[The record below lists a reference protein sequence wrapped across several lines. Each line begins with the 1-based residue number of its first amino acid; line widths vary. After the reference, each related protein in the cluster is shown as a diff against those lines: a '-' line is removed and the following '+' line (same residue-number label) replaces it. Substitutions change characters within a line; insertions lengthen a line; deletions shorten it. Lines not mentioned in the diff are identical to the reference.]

1 MWSNEPSIATFFAC
15 PVREHA
21 DPPLPWP
28 NAGETGM
35 RQRLALVTMEL
46 NNAAGPGLLLAQ
58 ADPFDLGGDLSSLQ
72 RVPRPPP
79 AELLRR
85 ALDNWE
91 RLMRTPARV
100 SISARSRGIVQ
111 LRRSATG
118 SPSRGSATRKAAS
131 LFTGAGPGA
140 TVAFSA
146 STPTLLKSL
155 RHSRTV
161 SSRTPKNATCAND
174 AMRI

>member
-1 MWSNEPSIATFFAC
+1 
-15 PVREHA
+15 
-21 DPPLPWP
+21 
-28 NAGETGM
+28 M
-35 RQRLALVTMEL
+35 RQRLALVTIEQ
-46 NNAAGPGLLLAQ
+46 NNVAGPGLLLAQ
-58 ADPFDLGGDLSSLQ
+58 VQTQADPFDRGRDLSSLQ

-79 AELLRR
+79 AELFLRR

-131 LFTGAGPGA
+131 LFTCVPPAPRWPS
-140 TVAFSA
+140 VPRRRRS
-146 STPTLLKSL
+146 
-155 RHSRTV
+155 
-161 SSRTPKNATCAND
+161 
-174 AMRI
+174 